1 MPYRIERVNALLREE
16 IGSVLAGE
24 LNDPR
29 ISPMASVTRVET
41 SRDLSFARVYV
52 SVLGTD
58 QEKADTI
65 QALKTAAGFIHRA
78 IRPHL
83 RMRNVPHLAFHLDE
97 AIEKGAEMIAF
108 IDEVIRRDQEIAAQG
123 GDPNPLPDD
132 TQ

>member
-1 MPYRIERVNALLREE
+1 
-16 IGSVLAGE
+16 
-24 LNDPR
+24 
-29 ISPMASVTRVET
+29 MASVTRVDT

-58 QEKADTI
+58 QEKADTME
-65 QALKTAAGFIHRA
+65 ALTAAAGFIHRA

-123 GDPNPLPDD
+123 GDPDPLPND

>member
-1 MPYRIERVNALLREE
+1 MSYRIERVNALLREE

-24 LNDPR
+24 LSDPR

-58 QEKADTI
+58 EEKADTME
-65 QALKTAAGFIHRA
+65 ALGAAAGFIHRA

-83 RMRNVPHLAFHLDE
+83 RMRNVPHFAFHLDE

-108 IDEVIRRDQEIAAQG
+108 IDEVIQRDKEIAAQG
-123 GDPNPLPDD
+123 GDANPLPGN

>member
-58 QEKADTI
+58 QEKADTM
-65 QALKTAAGFIHRA
+65 QALAAAAGFIHRA
-78 IRPHL
+78 IRPPFGCE
-83 RMRNVPHLAFHLDE
+83 RPPPS
-97 AIEKGAEMIAF
+97 ISS
-108 IDEVIRRDQEIAAQG
+108 RRG
-123 GDPNPLPDD
+123 H
-132 TQ
+132 

>member
-1 MPYRIERVNALLREE
+1 MSYRIERVNALLREE

-29 ISPMASVTRVET
+29 ISPMASVTRVDT
-41 SRDLSFARVYV
+41 SRDLSFAKVYV

-58 QEKADTI
+58 EEKADTME
-65 QALKTAAGFIHRA
+65 ALKSASGFIHRS

-83 RMRNVPHLAFHLDE
+83 RMRNVPHLAFYLDE
-97 AIEKGAEMIAF
+97 AIEKGAEMNAL
-108 IDEVIRRDQEIAAQG
+108 IDEVIRRDQEIAAQR
-123 GDPNPLPDD
+123 GDPDPLPDD

>member
-1 MPYRIERVNALLREE
+1 
-16 IGSVLAGE
+16 
-24 LNDPR
+24 
-29 ISPMASVTRVET
+29 MASVTRVDT

-58 QEKADTI
+58 QEKADTM
-65 QALKTAAGFIHRA
+65 QALAAAAGFIHRA

-123 GDPNPLPDD
+123 GDPDPLPDD